1 MVVMMMMWTVS
12 QPAMTTRHKALQ
24 TTTAPPAA
32 AAADDDVKVDKD
44 VDTTNDITKYQPLT
58 LAALMDYKKQLAAS
72 GRGQF
77 ALRHVRLWPIR

>member
-1 MVVMMMMWTVS
+1 MVMMMMWTVS

-24 TTTAPPAA
+24 TTTAPP
-32 AAADDDVKVDKD
+32 ADDDVKVDKD

-77 ALRHVRLWPIR
+77 ALGHVRLWPIR